1 MAKPSK
7 IAHGSM
13 FYFRYTKPAGLGT
26 LHVFDKAPLVIP
38 LDWNRKSMLAVNV
51 HWLPPGM
58 RMTLIKQVLA
68 VAEQKR
74 NGKKLP
80 KLLYAMVR
88 HDPRFRF
95 AMQAIRRYHI
105 GRITNWTEIPSERWE
120 HALGMA
126 RYKARKAYRA
136 KGYRI

>member
-7 IAHGSM
+7 ISHSSM
-13 FYFRYTKPAGLGT
+13 YYFRYVHPAGEGKLN
-26 LHVFDKAPLVIP
+26 VFDKAPLVIP

-51 HWLPPGM
+51 HWLPRGT
-58 RMTLIKQVLA
+58 RMKLIQQVLA
-68 VAEQKR
+68 VAEQRR

-80 KLLYAMVR
+80 KLLYSMVKY
-88 HDPRFRF
+88 DPNFRF

-105 GRITNWTEIPSERWE
+105 GRITNWTEIPPEKWE
-120 HALGMA
+120 HALGVT
-126 RYKARKAYRA
+126 RFRARKAYKA